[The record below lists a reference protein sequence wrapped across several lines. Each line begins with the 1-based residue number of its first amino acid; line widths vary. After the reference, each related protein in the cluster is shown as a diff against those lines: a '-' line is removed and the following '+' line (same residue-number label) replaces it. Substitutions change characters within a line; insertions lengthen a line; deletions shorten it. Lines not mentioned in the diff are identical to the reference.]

1 MLQSVKNVVANDPIH
16 YRSVQCD
23 GTETELSD
31 CSFSDFTNN
40 CDHNFDVA
48 VTCKS
53 GEHYVS
59 GRHYVSI
66 LPISHTDTATSGFT
80 NDDVRLLGSRDD
92 GKGVVEYYDRFYGWT
107 GVCADSSTE
116 WLDAAAA
123 ATIVCRQ
130 LGYEGGT
137 TYTERYDRN
146 ILLIISSHPFPSSC
160 RDSNVVSALESL
172 IVTDLSCDSS
182 DVHLSDCARTAVTS
196 CSVAGGVECSR
207 TSKICCKMKAL

>member
-1 MLQSVKNVVANDPIH
+1 MQEGWILRSPQSYPTVYVSLTPSDLLPSLTVSLSSCRLLQSVKNEVAGDPIH

-31 CSFSDFTNN
+31 CSFSDFTDN
-40 CDHNFDVA
+40 CDDVA

-92 GKGVVEYYDRFYGWT
+92 GKGVLEYYDRFYGWT

-116 WLDAAAA
+116 WLDATAA

-137 TYTERYDRN
+137 TYTEGYDRN
-146 ILLIISSHPFPSSC
+146 ILLIKSSPPFPSSC
-160 RDSNVVSALESL
+160 IQRQQCCQCLR
-172 IVTDLSCDSS
+172 VTHCYRL
-182 DVHLSDCARTAVTS
+182 V
-196 CSVAGGVECSR
+196 
-207 TSKICCKMKAL
+207 M